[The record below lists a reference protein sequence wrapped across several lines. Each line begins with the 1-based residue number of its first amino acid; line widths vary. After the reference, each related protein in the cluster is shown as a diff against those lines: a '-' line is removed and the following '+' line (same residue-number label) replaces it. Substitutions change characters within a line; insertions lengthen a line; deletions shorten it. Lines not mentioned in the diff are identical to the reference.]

1 MKSTFFTGPPSRGLL
16 ARGLLR
22 HRPPAGP
29 CSTSWE
35 TPRNDPKPFSPL
47 DRPARASSS
56 HRGIDRGRDA
66 ACHAGAKPGQPL
78 LPFVGIGEGGHQRTS
93 PNGRTGTSAAP
104 SGTIAAMRRSL
115 AWLSALPLMLAG
127 SQAAHVLAYRWVFPS
142 SQMRLHELLSTGHGY
157 MDRLP
162 MVLGVTGAVALISL
176 LVGVADAARG
186 RRLRGLPA
194 WAFALLP
201 LTAFVL
207 QEILERSVDTG
218 TFVWQAVESPTFVPG
233 LALQLPFAAVAYV
246 AARLLL

>member
-1 MKSTFFTGPPSRGLL
+1 
-16 ARGLLR
+16 
-22 HRPPAGP
+22 
-29 CSTSWE
+29 
-35 TPRNDPKPFSPL
+35 
-47 DRPARASSS
+47 
-56 HRGIDRGRDA
+56 
-66 ACHAGAKPGQPL
+66 
-78 LPFVGIGEGGHQRTS
+78 
-93 PNGRTGTSAAP
+93 
-104 SGTIAAMRRSL
+104 MRRSL

-127 SQAAHVLAYRWVFPS
+127 SQSAHVLAYRWVFPS
-142 SQMRLHELLSTGHGY
+142 SQVRLHELLSTGHGY

-207 QEILERSVDTG
+207 QEILERSLDTG

-246 AARLLL
+246 AARLLLRVAERAGRALGVAPPRAARAALAQLPLPLSELLPRERPLACRLAKRGPPRLLLA

>member
-1 MKSTFFTGPPSRGLL
+1 
-16 ARGLLR
+16 
-22 HRPPAGP
+22 
-29 CSTSWE
+29 
-35 TPRNDPKPFSPL
+35 
-47 DRPARASSS
+47 
-56 HRGIDRGRDA
+56 
-66 ACHAGAKPGQPL
+66 
-78 LPFVGIGEGGHQRTS
+78 
-93 PNGRTGTSAAP
+93 
-104 SGTIAAMRRSL
+104 
-115 AWLSALPLMLAG
+115 MLAG

-207 QEILERSVDTG
+207 QEILERSLDTG

-233 LALQLPFAAVAYV
+233 LALRIVSVPVLAALAGL
-246 AARLLL
+246 AAGCRGSGSSGPAITVQAAHTYHLSNFRPNQQVIPGRSTSVS